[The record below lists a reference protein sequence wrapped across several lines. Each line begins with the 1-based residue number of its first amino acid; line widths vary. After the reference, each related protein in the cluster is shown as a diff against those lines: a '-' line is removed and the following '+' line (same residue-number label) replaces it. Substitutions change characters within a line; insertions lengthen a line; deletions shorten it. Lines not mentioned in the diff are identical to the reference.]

1 MQVYE
6 AGERC
11 KTKETAHRR
20 PQNQT
25 EASKGYSVKGA
36 RKDGILYTK
45 RGYIYVASF
54 PGPAQLSIACST
66 EKCFFIRAWGVPGNE
81 ATIYYHWCCVYYV
94 RT

>member
-25 EASKGYSVKGA
+25 EASKGYSVEGA
-36 RKDGILYTK
+36 GKDGILY
-45 RGYIYVASF
+45 YD
-54 PGPAQLSIACST
+54 L
-66 EKCFFIRAWGVPGNE
+66 
-81 ATIYYHWCCVYYV
+81 WCCVCYLVLVDLLVLFPQHTLGAETYICV
-94 RT
+94 VPSAYSRC